1 MNILVLNV
9 GSSSIKYTVFSQ
21 EKPLLSGVIEEI
33 GGSAHHIITNVINAA
48 NQTLHNLHNNTPHGS
63 QAVAASNHHEALR
76 LIFFRL
82 RKERCKLHAIGHR
95 VVHGGMLRQPVK
107 ITKKVLENLRKISE
121 LAPLHNPPQIAAIE
135 ACMKLFSAPQ
145 VAVFDTSYH
154 NSMPLQASTYAIPI
168 DLARK
173 HGIRRYGF
181 HGISHH
187 YVVQE
192 ACKLLKKSER
202 RLRLISCHLGNG
214 CSMTAIALG
223 KVMDTSM
230 GFTPLE
236 GLMMGTRSGD
246 IDPSVIPFLA
256 EREHLSSRDVERM
269 LNFQSGLLG
278 VSGVSN
284 DVRVLLQTKTA
295 RAKLALDVFVYRVVK
310 YIGAYTAAMN
320 GVDVII
326 FTAGIGEHATSIREQ
341 IVSRLSY
348 LGVLLDK
355 KKNAENASIISDAK
369 SKVAVLVVPTNE
381 ALMIARETITALR
394 K

>member
-1 MNILVLNV
+1 MRDFMNTLVLNV

-21 EKPLLSGVIEEI
+21 EKPLLYGIIGEI
-33 GGSAHHIITNVINAA
+33 GQNAHHIISGE
-48 NQTLHNLHNNTPHGS
+48 HH
-63 QAVAASNHHEALR
+63 AVAASNHREALR

-82 RKERCKLHAIGHR
+82 RKEKCRLHAIGHR
-95 VVHGGMLRQPVK
+95 VVHGSMHRQPVR
-107 ITKKVLENLRKISE
+107 ITKKLLEDLQKISE

-145 VAVFDTSYH
+145 VAVFDTSYYH
-154 NSMPLQASTYAIPI
+154 SMPSHACTYALPH
-168 DLARK
+168 DLVQK

-192 ACKLLKKSER
+192 ACRLLKKNER
-202 RLRLISCHLGNG
+202 RLRIISCHLGNG
-214 CSMTAIALG
+214 CSMTAVAFG
-223 KVMDTSM
+223 KVVDTSM

-246 IDPSVIPFLA
+246 IDPSIVPFLV
-256 EREHLSSRDVERM
+256 EHEHLSPQEVEKM

-278 VSGVSN
+278 VSGMSN

-295 RAKLALDVFVYRVVK
+295 RTKLALDMFVYRVVK

-326 FTAGIGEHATSIREQ
+326 FTAGIGEHAASIREQ
-341 IVSRLSY
+341 IASRLSY
-348 LGVLLDK
+348 LGIVLDK
-355 KKNAENASIISDAK
+355 KKNGENAIIISDGR
-369 SKVAVLVVPTNE
+369 SRVIVMVVPTNE
-381 ALMIARETITALR
+381 ALMIARETMRALR
-394 K
+394 SR